1 MEDPQAEIPQII
13 HLLTQ
18 SPPSTQRKTLEK
30 YFLPSASFTHPFCR
44 TGSFE
49 GSRWLIWRIYRW
61 YKIMSPKIEISV
73 DSVARKSTNATAKKK
88 PPANL
93 IHGNVPAYD
102 PQNLTLYVSI
112 HQLFRLW
119 LLPYLSARVSLVTVL
134 HLTPQTHNN
143 TSPTP
148 TTYLIRAQND
158 LYQVNEWVKF
168 VSPFGILSVLVYAGQ
183 MLATLLCVLGA
194 AVGWPV
200 SWVEQNVIGGNEE
213 RGLLD
218 VVKG

>member
-1 MEDPQAEIPQII
+1 MCFWRIFN
-13 HLLTQ
+13 
-18 SPPSTQRKTLEK
+18 RNKTLQQKKQHRLERIEK
-30 YFLPSASFTHPFCR
+30 KKPTPPPPPPPQER
-44 TGSFE
+44 KKNKT
-49 GSRWLIWRIYRW
+49 
-61 YKIMSPKIEISV
+61 P
-73 DSVARKSTNATAKKK
+73 ARKSTNATAKKK